1 MRDAQINSENSPDEL
16 DLIVVVERM
25 VAFIKRFFYILII
38 FPTVGI
44 IAAFL
49 LFLSTQRKY
58 TSELVL
64 HSYILTNLENIQII
78 ENWKT
83 LLRKKE
89 YNTLAGIWNSNPDL
103 AKRVNKISAEEI
115 QKLYVQD
122 NPHGFVIRVT
132 VKDTSILDQLQQG
145 IVYGLENTDY
155 VKQRLITKRA
165 NLIALIEKVKEE
177 IAKLDSTK
185 LAVENILN
193 NKNKSSSS
201 LFVDITSINSGI
213 ITLNEKLLAYQEQLK
228 FANAIQVL
236 QNFNKFSNPERRNGP
251 LLLFIGAITGLVIGY
266 FISLIIAVRQKL
278 IERSKIKKM
287 SI

>member
-1 MRDAQINSENSPDEL
+1 MKDAQINSESSPDEL

-25 VAFIKRFFYILII
+25 VAFFNRFFYILII
-38 FPTVGI
+38 FPTIGL

-64 HSYILTNLENIQII
+64 HSAILTNLENIQII

-89 YNTLAGIWNSNPDL
+89 YNTLAGIWNCNPDL
-103 AKRVNKISAEEI
+103 VKKVEKITAEEI
-115 QKLYVQD
+115 QKLYVQE
-122 NPHGFVIRVT
+122 NPHGFIVQVT
-132 VKDTSILDQLQQG
+132 VEDTSILDNLQHG
-145 IVYGLENTDY
+145 IVYGLENTEY
-155 VKQRLITKRA
+155 VKERLITKRA
-165 NLIALIEKVKEE
+165 NLIELIEKVKGE

-213 ITLNEKLLAYQEQLK
+213 INLNEKLLDYQEKLK
-228 FANAIQVL
+228 FASATQVL
-236 QNFNKFSNPERRNGP
+236 QKFNKFSNPESRNGQ
-251 LLLFIGAITGLVIGY
+251 LLLLVGAITGLVIGY
-266 FISLIIAVRQKL
+266 LISLIIVVRRKL
-278 IERSKIKKM
+278 IERSK
-287 SI
+287 